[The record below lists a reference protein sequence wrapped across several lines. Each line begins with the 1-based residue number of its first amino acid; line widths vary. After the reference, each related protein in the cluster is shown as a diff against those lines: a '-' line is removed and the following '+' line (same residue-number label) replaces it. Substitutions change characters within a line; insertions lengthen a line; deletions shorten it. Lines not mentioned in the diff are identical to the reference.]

1 MKQDILIIDDDKL
14 VNEFVSDTL
23 ARLKHEVVTAFSGE
37 EAKEILE
44 QKSFDIVVTDIK
56 MKRISGMD
64 ILRQIKTT
72 TPETVVIMMTAFG
85 EVDNA
90 VEAMKLGAFDYL
102 QKPFS
107 PDEMEL
113 AVNRAG
119 DFIRLNLENQ
129 RLRAEVG
136 DKYKKMV
143 ACSSKMA
150 KIIDMCKSVAPTRST
165 VLITGESGT
174 GKELIAREIHTQSD
188 RVNMPFIKLNCAA
201 LPGGLMESEL
211 FGHEKGAFT
220 GAVKRTHGRFEMS
233 DGGTLLLDEI
243 SEIPYNLQ
251 GKLLR
256 VLQEREFERVGSG
269 TTIQIDVRIIA
280 TTNRN
285 LKKHIADGKFR
296 EDLFFRLNVIPIEV
310 PPLRDRLD
318 DIPLLV
324 NHFIAKYCAET
335 GKEITG
341 VDDSALR
348 LFMKYHWPGNIRELE
363 NCIERAVVISQ
374 NKMLS
379 VNDFPSSLVLGKIED
394 QGGGFRVG
402 MSVHEA
408 EKLLILRTLEE
419 HAGNRTKASE
429 ILGINPRT
437 LRNKLTEYGISESSS
452 KETVQEQSDIS
463 LSE

>member
-1 MKQDILIIDDDKL
+1 MKLDILIIDDDKL
-14 VNEFVSDTL
+14 VNEFVRDTL
-23 ARLKHEVVTAFSGE
+23 VRHKHEVVTVFSGE

-44 QKSFDIVVTDIK
+44 QKSFDVVVTDIK

-64 ILRQIKTT
+64 ILRQIKSG
-72 TPETVVIMMTAFG
+72 PVDTVVIMMTAFG

-119 DFIRLNLENQ
+119 DFIKLQLENK

-136 DKYKKMV
+136 DKYKKMI
-143 ACSSKMA
+143 AKSSKMT
-150 KIIDMCKSVAPTRST
+150 KIVDLCQSVAPTRST

-174 GKELIAREIHTQSD
+174 GKELIAREIHTRSN
-188 RVNMPFIKLNCAA
+188 RVDMPFVKLNCAA

-220 GAVKRTHGRFEMS
+220 GAVKRTLGRFELS

-269 TTIQIDVRIIA
+269 SSIQVDVRIIA

-285 LKKHIADGKFR
+285 LKKHIAEGKFR
-296 EDLFFRLNVIPIEV
+296 EDLFFRLNVIPVEV
-310 PPLRDRLD
+310 PPLRERLD

-324 NHFIAKYCAET
+324 NHFISKYCAET

-374 NKMLS
+374 NKILS
-379 VNDFPSSLVLGKIED
+379 TKDFPSSLVLGKIED
-394 QGGGFRVG
+394 HGAGFRVG

-408 EKLLILRTLEE
+408 EKLLILKTLEE
-419 HAGNRTKASE
+419 QEGNRTRASE

-437 LRNKLTEYGISESSS
+437 LRNKLTEYGVAETGS
-452 KETVQEQSDIS
+452 KEISSEQAD
-463 LSE
+463 LSQTE

>member
-1 MKQDILIIDDDKL
+1 MKLDILIVDDDKL
-14 VNEFVSDTL
+14 VNEFVRDTL
-23 ARLKHEVVTAFSGE
+23 TRHRHEVVTAFSGE

-44 QKSFDIVVTDIK
+44 QKSFDVIVTDIK

-64 ILRQIKTT
+64 LLRQIKAVSAD
-72 TPETVVIMMTAFG
+72 TVVIMMTAFG

-119 DFIRLNLENQ
+119 DFIRLRLENK

-136 DKYKKMV
+136 DKYKKMIGKS
-143 ACSSKMA
+143 AKMSK
-150 KIIDMCKSVAPTRST
+150 IVDLCKSVAPTRST
-165 VLITGESGT
+165 VLISGESGT
-174 GKELIAREIHTQSD
+174 GKELIAREIHTRSD
-188 RVNMPFIKLNCAA
+188 RVDMPFIKLNCAA

-220 GAVKRTHGRFEMS
+220 GAIKRTHGRFELS

-243 SEIPYNLQ
+243 SEIPYTLQ

-269 TTIQIDVRIIA
+269 STIQVDVRIIA

-285 LKKHIADGKFR
+285 LKQHIAEGKFR
-296 EDLFFRLNVIPIEV
+296 EDLFFRLNVIPIEI

-324 NHFIAKYCAET
+324 DHFISKYCAET

-363 NCIERAVVISQ
+363 NCIERGVVISQ
-374 NKMLS
+374 NKTLS
-379 VNDFPSSLVLGKIED
+379 VSDFPSSLVLGKIED
-394 QGGGFRVG
+394 HGGGFRVG
-402 MSVHEA
+402 MSVHEV

-419 HAGNRTKASE
+419 QGGNRTRSSE

-437 LRNKLTEYGISESSS
+437 LRNKLTEYGVSETAS
-452 KETVQEQSDIS
+452 KQFSQEQGD
-463 LSE
+463 LSQSE